1 MKFTDNL
8 EFKALLQAKQKDIQQ
23 RTSDGVQ
30 ETTQFQKMRT
40 LFTSVS

>member
-1 MKFTDNL
+1 MIMKFTDNQ

-30 ETTQFQKMRT
+30 
-40 LFTSVS
+40 